1 MTDDR
6 VTQLVDEAR
15 RLRWSRREALK
26 RALALGL
33 SAPAISMV
41 LAACGGDD
49 DPTATTAATAPTPTT
64 AGAASTPDAAETPES
79 EDATPTTG
87 AAEGSG
93 GIINLS
99 TTLGDSGIGNPILT
113 SNIQMIEFYVFNR
126 LMIYNDEGTLVPELA
141 RDWTFSDDNLEL
153 TITLNEATWHD
164 GEPFNADDVI
174 FTFETIV
181 NETTETGKRS
191 NLRVAGEFVTWEK
204 VDDYTITITS
214 PEAFAPLLFQLNQ
227 IPIIPEHL
235 LSGSANINT
244 DPFNRAPVG
253 TGSYRLEE
261 WAPDQFMRFV
271 PYEDHFRGR
280 ARNDG
285 MTVFFYADTEVGS
298 AALDAGTID
307 MMFTPPELQP
317 RYESNSNFKLYNY
330 VYFTPIT
337 LSFNHRHPI
346 LQDITVRRAI
356 AMGIDKVALTES
368 VTRGRGTIA
377 DNQFANSGPLDRYND
392 YDNVTPIAF
401 DVAGANAMLDEA
413 GYAAG
418 SDGIR
423 VAPDGTRFEFNVIT
437 YSGFEEYQNGQVII
451 QEMLRELGMEVT
463 PQVVDYTTLEGMW
476 ADPNDPPENRALE
489 LEEWPH
495 PFEFD
500 PDLYNEL
507 HSDSLPPGLN
517 YMWFED
523 DEVDRLIEVGRITTD
538 PDERVAIYQ
547 ELDVRRSET
556 LPTLPLY
563 NAVDGWVVST
573 RVQGVADTP
582 YYRRYVLTSAQDWW
596 K

>member
-1 MTDDR
+1 VTEDR
-6 VTQLVDEAR
+6 VAQLVAEAR
-15 RLRWSRREALK
+15 RLRWSRREILK
-26 RALALGL
+26 RAAALGL
-33 SAPAISMV
+33 AAPAISVV

-49 DPTATTAATAPTPTT
+49 DSPAATATPQSAPAATPT
-64 AGAASTPDAAETPES
+64 AGAAATPAGAA
-79 EDATPTTG
+79 ATPTTS
-87 AAEGSG
+87 APSEGSG
-93 GIINLS
+93 GIINLM

-113 SNIQMIEFYVFNR
+113 SSIQLIEFYIFNR

-141 RDWTFSDDNLEL
+141 KDWSYSDDNLEL
-153 TITLNEATWHD
+153 TINLNQAKWHD
-164 GEPFNADDVI
+164 GEDFTADDVI
-174 FTFETIV
+174 FTFDTIKA
-181 NETTETGKRS
+181 ETTETGKRS
-191 NLRVAGEFVTWEK
+191 NLRVGGEYVTWEK
-204 VDDYTITITS
+204 VDDYTVKITA

-227 IPIIPEHL
+227 IAIIPEHV

-244 DPFNRAPVG
+244 DAFNRAPIG
-253 TGSYRLEE
+253 TGAYRLGE
-261 WAPDQFMRFV
+261 WAPDQFMRFA
-271 PYEDHFRGR
+271 PFEDHFRGR
-280 ARNDG
+280 PKNDG
-285 MTVFFYADTEVGS
+285 LTVFFYADTEVGS

-307 MMFTPPELQP
+307 MMFTPPEMQP
-317 RYESNSNFKLYNY
+317 RYETNPNFRLLNY

-337 LSFNHRHPI
+337 LSFNHKHPI

-368 VTRGRGTIA
+368 VTKGRGTIA

-392 YDNVTPIAF
+392 YDNVQPVEH

-413 GYAAG
+413 GYARG
-418 SDGIR
+418 GDGIR
-423 VAPDGTRFEFNVIT
+423 VAPDGTRFAFDVIT

-451 QEMLRELGMEVT
+451 QQMLRDIGIEVT

-507 HSDSLPPGLN
+507 HSDNFPPGFN
-517 YMWFED
+517 YMWFGD
-523 DEVDRLIEVGRITTD
+523 DEVDRLIEVGRTTTD
-538 PDERVAIYQ
+538 PDERVSIYKQ
-547 ELDVRRSET
+547 LDVRRAEL
-556 LPTLPLY
+556 LPTIPLY

-573 RVQGVADTP
+573 RVQGVIDTP